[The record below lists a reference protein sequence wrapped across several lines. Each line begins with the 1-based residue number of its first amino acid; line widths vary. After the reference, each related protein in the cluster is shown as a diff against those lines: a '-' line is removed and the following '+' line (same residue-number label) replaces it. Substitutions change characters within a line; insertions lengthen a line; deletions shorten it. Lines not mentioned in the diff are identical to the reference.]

1 MCRTTEQGTRRHV
14 STKTRVGQPCPWGT
28 HPSWTEGWV
37 LRSFSWEAT
46 GGWDAVFLEKELD
59 VF

>member
-1 MCRTTEQGTRRHV
+1 MPDHRTGHTETRFHENTGGTAL
-14 STKTRVGQPCPWGT
+14 PWGT

-37 LRSFSWEAT
+37 PRSFSWEAT